1 MALCNGEIERTCML
15 NARHRFTLLWQ
26 RLVAAL
32 SLVMAAALAPAA
44 VPAPAGGTGAIGS
57 RVGSGAAVA
66 STASALGGTVAAL
79 AEGGQH
85 QLPLD
90 TSADGTK
97 AKACTVAVWQEM
109 APLRP
114 ERASPPRAARAV
126 PPTHAARSGPARAP
140 PAV

>member
-1 MALCNGEIERTCML
+1 ML
-15 NARHRFTLLWQ
+15 NARHSFTFLWQ

-44 VPAPAGGTGAIGS
+44 VSVPAAGAGAVGS

-66 STASALGGTVAAL
+66 SATNALNGNVAAL
-79 AEGGQH
+79 VEGGQH

-90 TSADGTK
+90 TSTDATK
-97 AKACTVAVWQEM
+97 AKALTAPIWLALAAVRIE
-109 APLRP
+109 A
-114 ERASPPRAARAV
+114 ASPWIAQTA

-140 PAV
+140 PAACSSV